1 MVPVPLRSRN
11 HGSPSGCGGRA
22 GVRREG
28 GTTSGWRRRRRPS
41 HTRAVERPWFPP
53 GFDTTAHHRAR
64 GAHADAI
71 LTALADRQHGVVTAR
86 QARELGVSGP
96 QLRDRLRSRHLHR
109 VSAGV
114 YLVGHVTCTP
124 AGRHMAGVLGAGRG
138 ALLAGLS
145 AAAQG
150 GAWRHVPPE
159 VHVIVPHGRSVARG
173 GIRAREAFVADH
185 ERTLAD
191 GIPCLTFPRV
201 LLDVSAHHDRATL
214 ERVWHEA
221 VYRRLVHLP
230 AVALVL
236 REHRAEPGTVELRRL
251 LERRARAIGDVAN
264 RLEAEMREIITAAG
278 MPEPHANVPLVIDG
292 VRLRP
297 DLYIPERGLV
307 FETDGREG
315 HDDPERVQEDERRD
329 ALYRRA
335 GLSQYR
341 FGWWAVHYERPRV
354 LADMERYEAAWRL
367 VEGRWTPEVP
377 QPRFALARPR
387 SAPALARPE
396 TRPETRSSR
405 TW

>member
-1 MVPVPLRSRN
+1 
-11 HGSPSGCGGRA
+11 
-22 GVRREG
+22 
-28 GTTSGWRRRRRPS
+28 
-41 HTRAVERPWFPP
+41 VERPWFPP
-53 GFDTTAHHRAR
+53 GFDTTANHRAR
-64 GAHADAI
+64 GLHADAI
-71 LTALADRQHGVVTAR
+71 LTALADAQHGVVTAR

-96 QLRDRLRSRHLHR
+96 QIRDRLRSRHLHR

-114 YLVGHVTCTP
+114 YLVGHVTYTP
-124 AGRHMAGVLGAGRG
+124 GGRHMAGVLGAGRG
-138 ALLAGLS
+138 AALAGLS

-150 GAWRHVPPE
+150 GVWRQVPLD
-159 VHVIVPHGRSVARG
+159 VHVIVPHGRSVSRRG
-173 GIRAREAFVADH
+173 IHAREASIADH

-230 AVALVL
+230 AVTRVL
-236 REHRAEPGTVELRRL
+236 HEHQGEPGTVELRRL
-251 LERRARAIGDVAN
+251 HERRARAIGDVAN

-278 MPEPHANVPLVIDG
+278 MPEPRANVPMVIDG

-307 FETDGREG
+307 FETDGRDG
-315 HDDPERVQEDERRD
+315 HEDPERVLEDERRD
-329 ALYRRA
+329 ALYRSA

-387 SAPALARPE
+387 RGRPVV
-396 TRPETRSSR
+396 RDV
-405 TW
+405 